1 MFATE
6 NEMKKEAIRRMN
18 MLGLNEECIEAFDK
32 ENQIMIA
39 VSPFGI
45 FANPN
50 EKTIEE
56 IKSFEEEVGAKVYFV
71 VKSAME
77 YGLCYS
83 YIYVSKYKEDWWYDY
98 EGITNNILMT
108 YTVNRDYEECS
119 EFGNIAV
126 NRTAFGS
133 LVRVG

>member
-6 NEMKKEAIRRMN
+6 KEMKAEAIRRMKL
-18 MLGLNEECIEAFDK
+18 LGLNEECIEAFDK
-32 ENQIMIA
+32 ENRIMIA
-39 VSPFGI
+39 MSPIGI

-56 IKSFEEEVGAKVYFV
+56 IKAFEEEVGAKVYFV

-83 YIYVSKYKEDWWYDY
+83 YIYVSKYKEDWWYDD
-98 EGITNNILMT
+98 EGIPNNILMT

-126 NRTAFGS
+126 ERTYFGS
-133 LVRVG
+133 LVRIG

>member
-6 NEMKKEAIRRMN
+6 KELKTEAIRRMK
-18 MLGLNEECIEAFDK
+18 LLSLNEECIDVFDK
-32 ENQIMIA
+32 EDRVMIA

-50 EKTIEE
+50 EQTMAE
-56 IKSFEEEVGAKVYFV
+56 IKAFEEEVGAKVYFV
-71 VKSAME
+71 IKSAE
-77 YGLCYS
+77 DYGLCYS
-83 YIYVSKYKEDWWYDY
+83 YIYVSKYKEDWWYDD
-98 EGITNNILMT
+98 EGIPNNVLMT

-126 NRTAFGS
+126 ERTDFGS

>member
-6 NEMKKEAIRRMN
+6 KEMKKEAIRRMKL
-18 MLGLNEECIEAFDK
+18 LGLYEGCIDIFDR
-32 ENQIMIA
+32 ENRPMMS
-39 VSPFGI
+39 VSPYGAFAGI
-45 FANPN
+45 N
-50 EKTIEE
+50 EKTMAE
-56 IKSFEEEVGAKVYFV
+56 IKAFEEEVGAKVYFV

-83 YIYVSKYKEDWWYDY
+83 YIYVSKYKEDWWYDD
-98 EGITNNILMT
+98 EGIANNVLMT

-126 NRTAFGS
+126 DRTAFGS

>member
-6 NEMKKEAIRRMN
+6 KEMKAEAIRRMKL
-18 MLGLNEECIEAFDK
+18 LGLYEVCIDIFNKKDK
-32 ENQIMIA
+32 VMMA
-39 VSPFGI
+39 VSPHGTFSDI
-45 FANPN
+45 N
-50 EKTIEE
+50 ENTMAE
-56 IKSFEEEVGAKVYFV
+56 IKAFEEEVGAKVYLV
-71 VKSAME
+71 VKSEME

-83 YIYVSKYKEDWWYDY
+83 YIYVSKYKEDWWYDD
-98 EGITNNILMT
+98 EGIANNILMT

-126 NRTAFGS
+126 DRTAFGS